1 MKRLGHRN
9 DCEFYNSL
17 PKSTAT
23 RRHGKR
29 LHLLLA
35 SLLRRENGDQQ
46 EDQRGR
52 DAADETRLRSHG
64 DGEDAADD
72 EGAEI
77 GPAGPAER
85 PQLLELREQG
95 EEVHDDDGRER
106 GVGNEL
112 DDVGEHVETENDQQ
126 RRDEVVERR
135 LGLCG
140 DSHDPDIPQEA
151 MSAVRES
158 EPAGG

>member
-1 MKRLGHRN
+1 MERFGHRN
-9 DCEFYNSL
+9 DGELYASL
-17 PKSTAT
+17 PENTMT
-23 RRHGKR
+23 RRHGER
-29 LHLLLA
+29 LQLLLVP
-35 SLLRRENGDQQ
+35 LLRRENGDQQ

-64 DGEDAADD
+64 DGEDATDD
-72 EGAEI
+72 EGAEV
-77 GPAGPAER
+77 GPAGSTER
-85 PQLLELREQG
+85 PQLPELREQG

-135 LGLCG
+135 LRLFVTPTTQTY
-140 DSHDPDIPQEA
+140 HTT
-151 MSAVRES
+151 R
-158 EPAGG
+158 